1 MYQQVWSFVNFK
13 LVEILMVRNFKN
25 GRASPK
31 STTEI
36 CTVLHRLW
44 RVGVCD
50 VGRGVLLVSWL
61 TRYLVHLNTSVAAKY
76 VRGRNVN
83 MTNEGSM

>member
-13 LVEILMVRNFKN
+13 LN

-50 VGRGVLLVSWL
+50 VGRGVLVSWL